1 MTERASGKRD
11 FDELERRR
19 MKAVKL
25 FQQGL
30 SQAEVARRLNVA
42 RESVR
47 RWWNRLAA
55 HGSSEGLKRASRP
68 GRKPRLTDAQLK
80 QLRTILRAGPA
91 KSGFAEGSW
100 TLKRIAKTIAER
112 FGVDYHVRHISWI
125 LRNKLDWSLRRSPGA
140 KTPIGGSEDSPSTRR
155 EKQPKQKRATRDPRS
170 RKR

>member
-1 MTERASGKRD
+1 MSTVPPGKRD

-30 SQAEVARRLNVA
+30 SQAEVARRLKVA

-47 RWWNRLAA
+47 RWWNQFAA
-55 HGSSEGLKRASRP
+55 HGSSEGLKKAGRA
-68 GRKPRLTDAQLK
+68 GRKPRLTAAQLK
-80 QLRTILRAGPA
+80 QLRTILRVGAV

-112 FGVDYHVRHISWI
+112 FGVDYHVRHVSWI
-125 LRNKLDWSLRRSPGA
+125 LRNKLGWSLQRSAAAVQRPK
-140 KTPIGGSEDSPSTRR
+140 KTTGGPEKSSQATR
-155 EKQPKQKRATRDPRS
+155 KGTKRDPRS